1 MRRFMVPI
9 AGFFALTTASLAGVS
24 DIERSPNETG
34 PSSAGAFNRWLFTSD
49 AHQLGWKAQY
59 YAGFQGF
66 LEREGV
72 AGVVPT
78 WQLWRVDAQYASHCG
93 SDYFAV
99 IPEDRWHEI
108 LPTLK
113 LLRDEVIPV
122 TGPLEVVSAYRT
134 PQINRC
140 VNGASQSR
148 HLSFSALDLV
158 ATDRSD
164 RHRLFADLCAMH
176 RRVGRATGMGLGAYF
191 DPKDSE
197 RGASG
202 RFHIDAA
209 GFRDW
214 GFDYTAKSSPCP
226 LLN

>member
-49 AHQLGWKAQY
+49 AHHLGWKAQY

-78 WQLWRVDAQYASHCG
+78 WQLWRVDAQYASRCG

-108 LPTLK
+108 VPTLK

-164 RHRLFADLCAMH
+164 RRKLFADLCAMQ
-176 RRVGRATGMGLGAYF
+176 RSAGSASRMGLGAYYNPANPLYNL
-191 DPKDSE
+191 D
-197 RGASG
+197 G
-202 RFHIDAA
+202 RFHIDAH
-209 GFRDW
+209 GYRTW
-214 GFDYTAKSSPCP
+214 GFDYTAKSNPCP
-226 LLN
+226 KLS